1 MVYIIWYAVWIILSE
16 ILIAGGRSMSKVTA
30 KFQVTIPR
38 KVRAALNIM
47 PGVKVGF
54 VEEGG
59 RFYLVK
65 NPDTDPIDKW
75 CGRIKLSKS
84 SDELVA
90 ELRGYGI
97 ESID

>member
-1 MVYIIWYAVWIILSE
+1 MQEVILM
-16 ILIAGGRSMSKVTA
+16 GKVTA

-38 KVRAALNIM
+38 DVRTALNIM
-47 PGVKVGF
+47 PGVEVGF
-54 VEEGG
+54 VEESG

-65 NPDTDPIDKW
+65 NPDADPIDKW
-75 CGRIKLSKS
+75 CGRIRMSKS
-84 SDELVA
+84 GDELVA